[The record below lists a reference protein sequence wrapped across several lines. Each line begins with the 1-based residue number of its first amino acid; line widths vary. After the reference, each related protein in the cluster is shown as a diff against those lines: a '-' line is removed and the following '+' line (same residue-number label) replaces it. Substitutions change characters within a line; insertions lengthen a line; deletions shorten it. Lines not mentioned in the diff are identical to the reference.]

1 MHQQAIA
8 SSQGSEQMYWPC
20 IVIKNYTETVWLDT
34 IALFTLITQKV
45 FQ

>member
-8 SSQGSEQMYWPC
+8 SSQGSEHVYWPC
-20 IVIKNYTETVWLDT
+20 IVIKNYTEAVWLET

>member
-8 SSQGSEQMYWPC
+8 SSQGSEQVYLPC
-20 IVIKNYTETVWLDT
+20 IVIKNYTEAVWSDT
-34 IALFTLITQKV
+34 MALFTLITQKV